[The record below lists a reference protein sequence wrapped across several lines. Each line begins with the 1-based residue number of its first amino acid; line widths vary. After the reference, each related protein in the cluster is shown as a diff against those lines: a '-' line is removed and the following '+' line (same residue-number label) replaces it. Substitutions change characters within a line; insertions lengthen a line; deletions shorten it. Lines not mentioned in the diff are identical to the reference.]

1 MRNLKVVVIVPEGQ
15 KYKLASCFSTDR
27 LESLKRKGFDVEVEK
42 LVGPNIG
49 FDEIENEAIVLDA
62 RSESKIH
69 FRMPESYYTL
79 LTHKE
84 FGILARTLR
93 YQMWNLDDSD
103 RIFMND
109 IRSLCEYVICHCPDD
124 VFDVIFAKYTFAT
137 VGAFQNVNAKSEK
150 YLTEIIES
158 TGVENYRD
166 DYYYSDIL
174 GTTYYLLARNERDQF
189 KKHSLMMKS
198 LAYHELCSLNSRR
211 FPDAYNVAEYALSMI
226 EIGRMLQE
234 NPSYNPI
241 YGQYAAYE
249 KAIYIME
256 HQFVDVVWPDIQ
268 TMEPDIKQCNW
279 EYLKYEIGIVE
290 KRLSQ
295 VAPQEFHGQIER
307 YLECCK

>member
-42 LVGPNIG
+42 LIEPNIG

-62 RSESKIH
+62 RPESKIH

-79 LTHKE
+79 LTQKE
-84 FGILARTLR
+84 FCILARTLR
-93 YQMWNLDDSD
+93 YQMWHLDDSD

-109 IRSLCEYVICHCPDD
+109 IRSLCEYVFCHCPDD
-124 VFDVIFAKYTFAT
+124 VFDVILK
-137 VGAFQNVNAKSEK
+137 
-150 YLTEIIES
+150 
-158 TGVENYRD
+158 
-166 DYYYSDIL
+166 
-174 GTTYYLLARNERDQF
+174 
-189 KKHSLMMKS
+189 
-198 LAYHELCSLNSRR
+198 
-211 FPDAYNVAEYALSMI
+211 
-226 EIGRMLQE
+226 
-234 NPSYNPI
+234 
-241 YGQYAAYE
+241 
-249 KAIYIME
+249 

-268 TMEPDIKQCNW
+268 TMEPDIKQCHW

-295 VAPQEFHGQIER
+295 VVPQEFHGQIER